1 MNMTPSMRKAG
12 FSMSPKILP
21 TVLIIIDVAAAGV
34 YLTAGDWRKV
44 VYWCAAGALT
54 YVVTY

>member
-1 MNMTPSMRKAG
+1 
-12 FSMSPKILP
+12 MSPKILP